1 MELLLNGLYDMIH
14 YKGFRGVMYK
24 YFIIFVMQMK
34 KDVSWKNIRS
44 IADTISP
51 KVFLY
56 TVVPYSLGQVLI
68 LVNNCN

>member
-1 MELLLNGLYDMIH
+1 MLLYTTESLLNGLFDVMH

-24 YFIIFVMQMK
+24 YFIVFVMQMK

-51 KVFLY
+51 KVFLC
-56 TVVPYSLGQVLI
+56 TAVP
-68 LVNNCN
+68 